1 MAVSTSLAIYFA
13 ERNKG
18 AFHNEFITFSGR
30 PVFHQFKEGM
40 TLSERVNEMVR
51 MNICDNTDLKK
62 TFEILLERAKKY
74 NIPKS
79 EMPKTLYVVSDME
92 FDIATYK
99 GSRAFNS
106 DVIRKMYE
114 DAGYDMPNLIFW
126 NVNSHQNNVPVTFN
140 EQNVALVSGC
150 SPSVFGMAISGDL
163 NPLKFML
170 NAIEVERYKSLAESI
185 LA

>member
-1 MAVSTSLAIYFA
+1 
-13 ERNKG
+13 
-18 AFHNEFITFSGR
+18 
-30 PVFHQFKEGM
+30 
-40 TLSERVNEMVR
+40 
-51 MNICDNTDLKK
+51 
-62 TFEILLERAKKY
+62 
-74 NIPKS
+74 
-79 EMPKTLYVVSDME
+79 
-92 FDIATYK
+92 
-99 GSRAFNS
+99 
-106 DVIRKMYE
+106 MYE